1 MRRKKRD
8 AKKQNTKIAIGFF
21 IFVASI
27 VLISLIFKVSLVA
40 RQSEFDGNNRFTI
53 SISNNKK
60 LQILSFSPN
69 TRSISV
75 LKLDGN
81 IKNLNINKFLGIPI
95 DGFVV
100 ASFLEINQDV
110 ASLMS
115 NIIFDYR
122 RIETNLTIVDVFRLF
137 LVSKTTSL
145 NDISTVVI
153 SSTLES
159 ARIDEIVAK
168 LFNDSEIEKED
179 QTVEIVNTT
188 SVTGL
193 GARLGRLITNMGG
206 KVVQVS
212 TDNLQKN
219 SLILYNGRETYTVRR
234 LSKLLGFKIT
244 QENKQS
250 IANIMIVLG
259 EDSKNPSLF

>member
-1 MRRKKRD
+1 MSRKKV
-8 AKKQNTKIAIGFF
+8 KTQKHNTKIAVFF
-21 IFVASI
+21 VIFVC
-27 VLISLIFKVSLVA
+27 LIILGSVILKAVHLVS
-40 RQSEFDGNNRFTI
+40 QGNFDGSNRFTI
-53 SISNNKK
+53 SISSNKNFK
-60 LQILSFSPN
+60 ILSFSPN

-75 LKLDGN
+75 LKLDGK
-81 IKNLNINKFLGIPI
+81 IKNLNVNKFLGIPI
-95 DGFVV
+95 DGFVK
-100 ASFLEINQDV
+100 AGFLETDRDV

-115 NIIFDYR
+115 NIVFGYR
-122 RIETNLTIVDVFRLF
+122 RIETNLTIVDVLRLF

-145 NDISTVVI
+145 NDISTVVV

-179 QTVEIVNTT
+179 QTIEIVNAT
-188 SVTGL
+188 SVIGL

-212 TDNLQKN
+212 TGNLQRN
-219 SLILYNGRETYTVRR
+219 SLILYNGRETYTLRR

-250 IANIMIVLG
+250 IANIKIVLG

>member
-1 MRRKKRD
+1 MTRKK
-8 AKKQNTKIAIGFF
+8 AKVEKHNTKIAILFV
-21 IFVASI
+21 IFVCLVILA
-27 VLISLIFKVSLVA
+27 SLIFRVVHVVS
-40 RQSEFDGNNRFTI
+40 QSKFDGNNRFTI
-53 SISNNKK
+53 SISNNKNLK
-60 LQILSFSPN
+60 ILSFSPN

-81 IKNLNINKFLGIPI
+81 IKNLNVNKFLGIPI
-95 DGFVV
+95 DGFVK
-100 ASFLEINQDV
+100 ASFLETNREV

-122 RIETNLTIVDVFRLF
+122 RVETNLTIVDVFRLF

-145 NDISTVVI
+145 HDTSAVVI
-153 SSTLES
+153 SSSLES
-159 ARIDEIVAK
+159 VRIDEIVAK

-179 QTVEIVNTT
+179 QTIEIVNAT
-188 SVTGL
+188 SVIGL

-212 TDNLQKN
+212 TDNLQRN

-234 LSKLLGFKIT
+234 LSKLLGFKII

-259 EDSKNPSLF
+259 EDSDNSALF